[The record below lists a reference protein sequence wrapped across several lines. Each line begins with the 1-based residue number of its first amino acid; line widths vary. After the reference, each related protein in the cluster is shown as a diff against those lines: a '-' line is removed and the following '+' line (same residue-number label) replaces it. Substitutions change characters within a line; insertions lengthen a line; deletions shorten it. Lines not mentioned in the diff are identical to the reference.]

1 MKKFFLGI
9 LTAAV
14 MATFVSPLEGG
25 ALSTRM
31 GEVRI
36 DRIRPGKTF
45 SMLEALN
52 MPFKVSNGSTFRA
65 ELKMEIVI
73 PVKGDADLRPGYE
86 PLPDSSWIKLS
97 RDFFILEP
105 GADAVTDV
113 VFTIPE
119 KEEYFGKK
127 YQFYIISRIT
137 RGISN
142 VNVGLMSRFLFNI
155 ISKEGMKILRGEKPP
170 ARMKPIANLN
180 FSLLPWEVFLKGT
193 KLGRLVD
200 VLKDTGNQLKIVN
213 PNDQKLKFSLKC
225 ITVKEAG
232 VSLKTGYEDCP
243 DPSFLNFS
251 ETEFVVPPD
260 SIKKIK
266 MFLKFPRQDEYFGK
280 RYIFIIVLENLGQEI
295 KGKVYSRLYV
305 TTERKN

>member
-1 MKKFFLGI
+1 MKKLFLGI

-25 ALSTRM
+25 TLFTRM

-36 DRIRPGKTF
+36 DRIRLGKIF
-45 SMLEALN
+45 SMAQALN
-52 MPFKVSNGSTFRA
+52 MPFKVTNASTFRA

-73 PVKGDADLRPGYE
+73 PVEEDADLRPGYE
-86 PLPDSSWIKLS
+86 PLPDASWVKLS

-119 KEEYFGKK
+119 KEEHFGKK
-127 YQFYIISRIT
+127 YQFYIVSRIT

-142 VNVGLMSRFLFNI
+142 VNVGIMSRFLLSI
-155 ISKEGMKILRGEKPP
+155 ISKEGMKILRGEKLP
-170 ARMKPIANLN
+170 ARMKPVANLN
-180 FSLLPWEVFLKGT
+180 FSLLPWEVFLKGA
-193 KLGRLVD
+193 KLGGRIN
-200 VLKDTGNQLKIVN
+200 VLKQNGTQLKVVN
-213 PNDQKLKFSLKC
+213 PNDQELKFRLKC
-225 ITVKEAG
+225 ITVRKAA
-232 VSLKTGYEDCP
+232 VSLKAGYEDCP

-251 ETEFVVPPD
+251 ENEFVVPPN

-280 RYIFIIVLENLGQEI
+280 RYMFIIFLENLGQEI

-305 TTERKN
+305 TIEGKH